1 MKKIILSMSL
11 MAALFFVSCD
21 QNSANDEVQG
31 SASAYQTSVNTQAKL
46 TSKALTEEGVNC
58 TPVSDNA
65 VVNRALAASTGDY
78 CAWTPASKTIG
89 LVGVQFE
96 GVYGSGVRPTTSG
109 WYVGVVD
116 PSYECNSTDSSN
128 WSTIAAAI
136 DVKNA
141 PGNVGADPLC
151 TSTII
156 IPENVVG
163 ANGSAF
169 SSSFGLGYYDYLNR
183 AIIITKK
190 IVIWNDA
197 NLSAATAY
205 SDPVTATVNHA
216 YLVEITSVVPT
227 HTASAVFGTVNYTY
241 TKIK

>member
-1 MKKIILSMSL
+1 MKKIISSMSL

-116 PSYECNSTDSSN
+116 PDFDCATSS
-128 WSTIAAAI
+128 WSAIAAAI

-141 PGNVGADPLC
+141 TGNVGSDPLC
-151 TSTII
+151 PSTTPAI